1 NLDPVEPAAPKA
13 PCLSGTRD
21 PAGSHLSWKAP
32 DNGGSDIAN
41 YQVLRGTSPGVEVP
55 LAQTNRTSF
64 NDTTADPA
72 VTHYY
77 YVVKA
82 INAHPAES
90 PQPIGS
96 SWYVAMKIADPPPAP
111 TFHYRAVHM
120 TWNGTTPVF
129 ESYTPAPNGSGGIDG
144 RFVTAGSQRPAE
156 PTSGYAPPFN
166 KVVIVIKASDV
177 GLNPGDTISGFVS
190 GVSQTGGGFITELYD
205 QMPDR

>member
-1 NLDPVEPAAPKA
+1 
-13 PCLSGTRD
+13 
-21 PAGSHLSWKAP
+21 AGSHLSWKAP

-41 YQVLRGTSPGVEVP
+41 YQILRGTSPGVEVP

-82 INAHPAES
+82 INAVGIGPQSNEVDLTVVS
-90 PQPIGS
+90 PPPPIGS
-96 SWYVAMKIADPPPAP
+96 SWYVAMKIPDPPPLN

-129 ESYTPAPNGSGGIDG
+129 ESYTPAPNGSGGVD
-144 RFVTAGSQRPAE
+144 AA
-156 PTSGYAPPFN
+156 
-166 KVVIVIKASDV
+166 
-177 GLNPGDTISGFVS
+177 L
-190 GVSQTGGGFITELYD
+190 
-205 QMPDR
+205 